1 MVTLADV
8 QAARSRI
15 RESIRVTPAAYSENL
30 SSETDNTILLKLEN
44 LHVTGSYKERG
55 ALNGMLCM
63 SEEQRAHGV
72 IAASAGNH
80 AQGVAHH
87 AGKLG
92 IRATIVMP
100 LYTPLVK
107 VTATRGWG
115 AKVVLHGENFDEALT
130 EARRRAAESG
140 ATFLHAFNNA
150 DVIAGQGTIGL
161 ELLDQIPDLEAVVVP
176 VGGGGLI
183 GGLGCAIKE
192 TRPGVRIIGVEPA
205 ALPSMTAALEAHRVV
220 EVPTAPTV
228 ADGVAVRRVG
238 DLTLELAE
246 KYVDEMVTVDDEE
259 IAMAIL
265 RLLEKQ
271 KTLAEGA
278 GAVGIAALLQRRTSL
293 HGKRTAVVISGGNI
307 DVTLLAH
314 IIERGLVKDGRLVRL
329 RVTLSDHPGG
339 LDRLTTVISREHVNI
354 VQVVHDR
361 TYFGVNLGEA
371 KIDVTMET
379 RGSEHAHELMA
390 SLRNAGYIFERVM

>member
-1 MVTLADV
+1 MVTLADIE
-8 QAARSRI
+8 AARARI
-15 RESIRVTPAAYSENL
+15 RDGIRITPAAYSEIL
-30 SSETDNTILLKLEN
+30 SRETGNTVLLKLEN

-63 SEEQRAHGV
+63 SPQQRASGV

-80 AQGVAHH
+80 AQGVAYH
-87 AGKLG
+87 AGRLG
-92 IRATIVMP
+92 VRATIVMP

-107 VTATRGWG
+107 VSSTQGWG
-115 AKVVLHGENFDEALT
+115 AEVVLHGENFDEALT
-130 EARRRAAESG
+130 EARRRSEADG
-140 ATFLHAFNNA
+140 ATFLHAFNDPA
-150 DVIAGQGTIGL
+150 VIAGQGTVGL

-183 GGLGCAIKE
+183 SGIACAIKE
-192 TRPGVRIIGVEPA
+192 SRPGVRIIGVEPA
-205 ALPSMTAALEAHRVV
+205 ALPSMAAALAAHQPV
-220 EVPTAPTV
+220 EIPASPTV
-228 ADGVAVRRVG
+228 ADGVAVRKVG
-238 DLTLELAE
+238 DLTLALAE
-246 KYVDEMVTVDDEE
+246 KYVDEMVTADDEE
-259 IAMAIL
+259 TAMAIL

-278 GAVGIAALLQRRTSL
+278 GAIGIAALLQHRTTL
-293 HGKRTAVVISGGNI
+293 RGKRTAVIITGGNI

-339 LDRLTTVISREHVNI
+339 LQSLTAVIAQGRANI
-354 VQVVHDR
+354 VQVIHDR
-361 TYFGVNLGEA
+361 TYFGVHLGEA

-379 RGSEHAHELMA
+379 RGAAHAEELMA
-390 SLRNAGYIFERVM
+390 DLQRAGYTFERVL